1 MKENLFSYGTLQK
14 PAVQIELFGRL
25 LSGAKDNLRSWK
37 ISSVEITDKAFLA
50 KGEEKFQLTVI
61 FSNDETDFIEGTAF
75 ELSIEELLTADRYEP
90 ENYQR
95 IQVELESGIK
105 AWVYAAR

>member
-14 PAVQIELFGRL
+14 REIQLKLFGRF
-25 LSGAKDNLRSWK
+25 LSGAKDNLRGWK
-37 ISSVEITDKAFLA
+37 ISSIKITDKAFLA
-50 KGEEKFQLTVI
+50 KGEEKSQLTVI
-61 FSNDETDFIEGTAF
+61 FSNDETDAVEGTAF
-75 ELSIEELLTADRYEP
+75 ELSIEELLKADRYEP

-95 IQVELESGIK
+95 IRVELESGKK